1 LLRWGRKN
9 ITLGDNFFKKECQ
22 LLQSGIIFVVTPRY
36 MSTNKKYIPDDNDC
50 ITSKDRSV
58 IDYWCERLS
67 ISPFTLFHVM
77 RTVGN
82 NITKIEEFLYNQ
94 SPAVYNETKN
104 SQQLEVH
111 K

>member
-1 LLRWGRKN
+1 
-9 ITLGDNFFKKECQ
+9 
-22 LLQSGIIFVVTPRY
+22 
-36 MSTNKKYIPDDNDC
+36 MSTSKKYIPGDNDC

-58 IDYWCERLS
+58 INYWCERLS

-77 RTVGN
+77 KTVGN

-94 SPAVYNETKN
+94 SPTAYDEAK
-104 SQQLEVH
+104 SSHRLEVH